1 MTIIEMLAGNA
12 RRYPDETALVEITPS
27 LSLRREITWRQ
38 LDERSSRLAAAL
50 AAMGIGRGDRVLHLM
65 KNSIQWLEVYFGIIK
80 TGAWAVPLNF
90 RFTADEIAYCASI
103 AEPRVMILGADFLER
118 VGRVRAGL
126 AGIENYILADAAPPP
141 GMRAYEE
148 MLADAPDGVTLPLPE
163 GEDVCG
169 LYFTSGTTGEPKPI
183 VLTHDN
189 MESAAVVEQNHH
201 YQTRDDNFLL
211 LPPLYHTGA
220 KMHWFGSLLT
230 SSRATILTEISPRY
244 ILQTVAGEGCS
255 IVWLLVPWAQDILLA
270 FDSRELKAADYD
282 LSRWRLMHIGAQ
294 PVPPTLVKHWKDYFP
309 DMQYDTNY
317 GLSEST
323 GPGCVHLGIENA
335 HKVGAIGRPGFG
347 WQARIVDEEGNDVA
361 PGQTG
366 ELLVKGAGVM
376 RGYYKNPIRTAET
389 IKGGWLH
396 TGDIARMDA
405 EGFIYLVDRKK
416 DIVIVGG
423 ENIFPVEIEDLL
435 RTHPAVHDVAVIGVP
450 DERLGEIPLAVIKV
464 KAGWDLTEA
473 GIQLFCEQ
481 RLPRYKRPRR
491 FVFADV
497 PRNPTGKIEKPRLRR
512 LYAQQLPARDSA

>member
-1 MTIIEMLAGNA
+1 MTIIEMLAANA
-12 RRYPDETALVEITPS
+12 RRYPDETALVEIAPS
-27 LSLRREITWRQ
+27 QALRSESTWRQ

-50 AAMGIGRGDRVLHLM
+50 TALGIGKGDRVLHLM

-90 RFTADEIAYCASI
+90 RFTASEIAYCAGI
-103 AEPRVMILGADFLER
+103 AAPRAMILGADFLER
-118 VGRVRAGL
+118 VESVRAGMI
-126 AGIENYILADAAPPP
+126 GIENYVLAGATPPP
-141 GMRAYEE
+141 GMRAYEQT
-148 MLADAPDGVTLPLPE
+148 LAGAPAGLEPPQLE

-183 VLTHDN
+183 VLTHKN
-189 MESAAVVEQNHH
+189 MESAAVIEQKHH
-201 YQTRDDNFLL
+201 FQTHADNFLL

-230 SSRATILTEISPRY
+230 GSKATILTEISPFH
-244 ILQTVAGEGCS
+244 ILQTAAEERCS

-270 FDSRELKAADYD
+270 FDSGELKPGDFNLAH
-282 LSRWRLMHIGAQ
+282 WRLMHIGAQ
-294 PVPPTLVKHWKDYFP
+294 PVPPALITHWKDYFP
-309 DMQYDTNY
+309 AMQYDTNY

-347 WQARIVDEEGNDVA
+347 WQARIVDELGNNVA

-366 ELLVKGAGVM
+366 ELLVKGDGVM
-376 RGYYKNPIRTAET
+376 LGYYQNPVRTAET
-389 IKGGWLH
+389 LKDGWLY

-416 DIVIVGG
+416 DIVIMGG
-423 ENIFPVEIEDLL
+423 ENIFPVEIEDVLH
-435 RTHPAVHDVAVIGVP
+435 THPAVHDVAVIGVP

-464 KAGWDLTEA
+464 KSGWTLTE
-473 GIQLFCEQ
+473 GDIQLFCEQ

-497 PRNPTGKIEKPRLRR
+497 PRNPTGKIEKPKLRR
-512 LYAQQLPARDSA
+512 QYTPPPPTGDMA